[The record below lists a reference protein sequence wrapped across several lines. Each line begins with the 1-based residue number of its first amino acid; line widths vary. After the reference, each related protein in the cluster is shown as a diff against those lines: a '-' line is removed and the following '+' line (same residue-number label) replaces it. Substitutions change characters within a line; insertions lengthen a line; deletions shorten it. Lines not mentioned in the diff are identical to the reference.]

1 MVASLDRREEIYAEY
16 FEKVTGYIRSHIKND
31 QDREDITSEVF
42 LKVYAKLDS
51 YDERKASLSTWIYI
65 ITKNTVI
72 DYYKNK
78 KSYEELTESIAA
90 EDKVNM
96 DNALDD
102 LADAL
107 GQLGERER
115 DLIVLYYYSG
125 YTLKSVADMMNI
137 SYIYAKVIHKNALN
151 ELRTLMNGGQ
161 NCGK

>member
-1 MVASLDRREEIYAEY
+1 MTAPLNRKEKIYAEY
-16 FEKVTGYIRSHIKND
+16 FEKVTGYIRSHIEND
-31 QDREDITSEVF
+31 QDREDIASEVF

-72 DYYKNK
+72 DYYKSR
-78 KSYEELTESIAA
+78 KSCDPLTESIAA
-90 EDKVNM
+90 EEKRDM
-96 DNALDD
+96 DSALDD

-107 GQLGERER
+107 AQLGERER
-115 DLIVLYYYSG
+115 DLIILHYYSG

-151 ELRTLMNGGQ
+151 ELRTLMKGG
-161 NCGK
+161 